1 MFSPLFNTAQH
12 TDRESQF
19 QLVKVLIRTFDHLST
34 PNIAK
39 LDNNGMQKS
48 DRLSNQLFARNHH
61 LVTIERLLRALHS
74 VP

>member
-1 MFSPLFNTAQH
+1 MFEVFSPLFNTAQH

-39 LDNNGMQKS
+39 PFKS
-48 DRLSNQLFARNHH
+48 AFCSKSPPGDY
-61 LVTIERLLRALHS
+61 
-74 VP
+74 